1 MKYFEIQNEDKS
13 TKKKETISKKSKVL
27 YFIVL
32 IIFPL
37 LIIYFIQY
45 NNDSSNSTPQ
55 TFIKDPN
62 DTQNKYTLESIKK
75 NPYLQ
80 TKYLLNLF
88 SNQSNI
94 NFTLFE
100 KNIQKLKEKIYSI
113 IENKNTNKDI
123 YITLSCIYGV
133 SVNLLHLIK
142 TIIYQFLTKSL

>member
-1 MKYFEIQNEDKS
+1 MKIKAP
-13 TKKKETISKKSKVL
+13 KKKETILKKSKVL

-45 NNDSSNSTPQ
+45 NNNSSNSTPQ
-55 TFIKDPN
+55 TFIKNPN
-62 DTQNKYTLESIKK
+62 DTKNKYTLESIKK
-75 NPYLQ
+75 NLYLQ

-100 KNIQKLKEKIYSI
+100 KNIKKLKEKINSI

-123 YITLSCIYGV
+123 YM
-133 SVNLLHLIK
+133 
-142 TIIYQFLTKSL
+142 

>member
-1 MKYFEIQNEDKS
+1 MKYFEIQNEERNN
-13 TKKKETISKKSKVL
+13 KKKETTIKKSKVL

-45 NNDSSNSTPQ
+45 NNGSSNSAPQ
-55 TFIKDPN
+55 RFIKNPN
-62 DTQNKYTLESIKK
+62 NTENKYNLESIKK

-100 KNIQKLKEKIYSI
+100 KKFKKLKK
-113 IENKNTNKDI
+113 K
-123 YITLSCIYGV
+123 YI
-133 SVNLLHLIK
+133 
-142 TIIYQFLTKSL
+142 

>member
-1 MKYFEIQNEDKS
+1 MKKKAL
-13 TKKKETISKKSKVL
+13 KKKETISKKSKVL
-27 YFIVL
+27 YFIIL

-45 NNDSSNSTPQ
+45 NNGSSNSAPQ
-55 TFIKDPN
+55 RFIKNPN
-62 DTQNKYTLESIKK
+62 NTENKYNLESIKK

-80 TKYLLNLF
+80 TKYLLHLF

-100 KNIQKLKEKIYSI
+100 KNIKKLKEKIYSI

-123 YITLSCIYGV
+123 YITLSCIYGA
-133 SVNLLHLIK
+133 
-142 TIIYQFLTKSL
+142 FLADSMGSFCEFTSFNKNNHS